1 MMIMMMIT
9 RGGGRRWRQPG
20 SAQMHEKR
28 ACIEIM
34 QRSSLTV
41 EVLITSPL
49 NAFCQSSVC
58 KVLLLFLFQSLAM
71 CRGFRHPEALNT
83 CCHFSRI
90 LTELVSSQ
98 GEQNLILTAVLTK
111 LWFNSSIHGE
121 KNKQTKWTLQRP
133 AQAVSRVWVSRTNQR
148 DSKRVKG
155 NTTSTRLCTCDARG
169 CPENKERPVSGTS
182 PLQVFRLRLKCE
194 VFLAW
199 GVSSSRKVFHR
210 QVWTSYDGKDMHN
223 LWERA
228 TRRLYCK

>member
-1 MMIMMMIT
+1 MMIT

-98 GEQNLILTAVLTK
+98 GEQNFILTAVLTK

-121 KNKQTKWTLQRP
+121 KNKQNELCRDPLRRSVVFEFLGQISVTVNEWKVTPLPRASARVTQEAAPKTKKGQSVGPPR
-133 AQAVSRVWVSRTNQR
+133 SRCSVCAWS
-148 DSKRVKG
+148 VK
-155 NTTSTRLCTCDARG
+155 C
-169 CPENKERPVSGTS
+169 
-182 PLQVFRLRLKCE
+182 F
-194 VFLAW
+194 
-199 GVSSSRKVFHR
+199 
-210 QVWTSYDGKDMHN
+210 
-223 LWERA
+223 
-228 TRRLYCK
+228 